1 MKERIKTYLKAN
13 PKLKHCLLNL
23 WFHPYS
29 ARTRWWARTFVYP
42 LIIKRAE
49 GSIIRRRARLDL
61 NFTNKLVIGRRSII
75 EDGAIINNGIGDI
88 IIGNNTMITS
98 RVMILGPVN
107 IGNDV
112 VIGIGSQLAGLTH
125 NYENIDFP
133 ICRQG
138 VKGTQINIS
147 NDVWIGGNSA
157 ILQGVTIG
165 THSLVG
171 AGSVVS
177 KDVEPYTIVAG
188 NPAREIKKYD
198 FDLKEWV
205 KVQGKEYASN

>member
-1 MKERIKTYLKAN
+1 MKERIKTYLQEN
-13 PKLKHCLLNL
+13 PKLKQFLLDL

-29 ARTRWWARTFVYP
+29 ARTRWWARAFVYP
-42 LIIKRAE
+42 FIIKRAE
-49 GSIIRRRARLDL
+49 GSILRRKARLDL
-61 NFTNKLVIGRRSII
+61 NFANKLVIGRKSII

-107 IGNDV
+107 IGHNV
-112 VIGIGSQLAGLTH
+112 VVGIGTQLVGLTH
-125 NYENIDFP
+125 NYEDVDIP
-133 ICRQG
+133 INKQG

-147 NDVWIGGNSA
+147 NDVWIGGNSV
-157 ILQGVTIG
+157 ILQGVSIG

-171 AGSVVS
+171 AGSVVT

-205 KVQGKEYASN
+205 KV